1 MERICRVLQ
10 GLKPALLMVLVQV
23 AFAAVNV
30 LYKLAANDGMNLK
43 IIVAYRFIF
52 ATAFMAPL
60 AFIVERKSRGKLT
73 WTVIIQAFFCG
84 LFGCSFAQNAYI
96 ESLALI
102 SATFAC
108 AMANLIP
115 AVTFILAFIF
125 RMERMELAS
134 TKGKAKAIG
143 TLMGIGG
150 AMLLTFYKGVE
161 ISNGSAKV
169 NLLHHRQYSH
179 AASSHGHG
187 RLLGFFMALLNCLS
201 YSSWLIVQAKMS
213 ARYRSHYS
221 NSALVCA
228 MGAIQATVFALCLER
243 DWNQWKLGWNIRLLT
258 AAFFA
263 IPFQVRADCG
273 VVGSGL
279 MGILISWC
287 LAMRGP
293 LFVAIFSPLMLV
305 LVAIAGSLLLAEK
318 LYLGSIL
325 GALLIICGLYF
336 VTMGQEMKAKRQLA
350 PSETETFQEDASLLP
365 LQQKILVPTTAE

>member
-258 AAFFA
+258 AAFSVYSF
-263 IPFQVRADCG
+263 
-273 VVGSGL
+273 
-279 MGILISWC
+279 
-287 LAMRGP
+287 
-293 LFVAIFSPLMLV
+293 
-305 LVAIAGSLLLAEK
+305 
-318 LYLGSIL
+318 
-325 GALLIICGLYF
+325 
-336 VTMGQEMKAKRQLA
+336 
-350 PSETETFQEDASLLP
+350 
-365 LQQKILVPTTAE
+365 

>member
-52 ATAFMAPL
+52 ATAFMVPL
-60 AFIVERKSRGKLT
+60 AFIVERKNRGKLT

-115 AVTFILAFIF
+115 AVTFVLAFIF

-179 AASSHGHG
+179 AHGHG
-187 RLLGFFMALLNCLS
+187 RDLLGFFMALLNCLS
-201 YSSWLIVQAKMS
+201 YSLWLIVQAKMS

-258 AAFFA
+258 AAFS
-263 IPFQVRADCG
+263 G

-336 VTMGQEMKAKRQLA
+336 VLWGKSQEMKAKKQLA
-350 PSETETFQEDASLLP
+350 PSETETFQEDGIIVTS
-365 LQQKILVPTTAE
+365 PTKDTCSDNSRVDIGSSKK